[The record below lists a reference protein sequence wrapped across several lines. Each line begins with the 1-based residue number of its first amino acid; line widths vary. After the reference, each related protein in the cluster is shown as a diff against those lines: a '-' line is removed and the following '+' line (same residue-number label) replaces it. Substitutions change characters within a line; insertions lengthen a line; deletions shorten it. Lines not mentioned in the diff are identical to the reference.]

1 MLQLAELALL
11 VVLDVLVLGEDPVDH
26 DGQDAHPL
34 VLQERHPILT
44 SMYMDIQNILRRHLK
59 LGHLSIKQNLL
70 LEIESVY

>member
-34 VLQERHPILT
+34 VLKYSHPILT
-44 SMYMDIQNILRRHLK
+44 SRTLMF
-59 LGHLSIKQNLL
+59 
-70 LEIESVY
+70 

>member
-26 DGQDAHPL
+26 DGKDAHPL
-34 VLQERHPILT
+34 VLKYSHPILT

>member
-26 DGQDAHPL
+26 DGQDANPL

-44 SMYMDIQNILRRHLK
+44 SRTWIFQIF
-59 LGHLSIKQNLL
+59 
-70 LEIESVY
+70 